1 VDYETT
7 RPDLRPYSEEM
18 MGGRPDQVPD
28 KYHKA
33 SPINFVPNIKGRLMI
48 VQGLND
54 PNVTPDNVRVVQ
66 KALDDAGVEYELLA
80 FDDEG
85 HGILRPSNL
94 RTLYPAL
101 ANFFASAFDAK

>member
-1 VDYETT
+1 
-7 RPDLRPYSEEM
+7 

-66 KALDDAGVEYELLA
+66 KALDEAGVEYELLA

-85 HGILRPSNL
+85 HGILRPANL
-94 RTLYPAL
+94 KKLYPAL
-101 ANFFASAFDAK
+101 ANFFASAFEAK